1 MKMKKKRNLIL
12 INKKTLCAVIG
23 LAVLVGLGLG
33 FWRIQQAL
41 PAKFEADFYGKTE
54 AIDIGKDE
62 YEKMLNERK
71 SFAVLVDSP
80 TCVRSKKIEKMMGEM
95 PKKYQFKYYRMMWS
109 EVKESS
115 LFNYVK
121 FLPSLAIIKNGNV
134 KSWLRADKDEDKA
147 YYESKPDLQD
157 WLIKNIEF

>member
-1 MKMKKKRNLIL
+1 MIKKRNLIL
-12 INKKTLCAVIG
+12 VNKKVLYIVIG
-23 LAVLVGLGLG
+23 LAVLIGLGLG

-41 PAKFEADFYGKTE
+41 PVKFEADFYGKTE

-95 PKKYQFKYYRMMWS
+95 PEKYQFKYYRMMWS

-121 FLPSLAIIKNGNV
+121 FLPSLAVIKDGKV
-134 KSWLRADKDEDKA
+134 KAWLRADKDEDKA
-147 YYESKPDLQD
+147 YYNSRSDLQD
-157 WLIKNIEF
+157 WLVRNIEF